1 MNLIYQY
8 CYIIWCTNFHYLLLM
23 YFHYLLHSVLDCLLP
38 WNIYKIN
45 VTNALHLWCF
55 RFLKDKNTFPS
66 IRYNMI
72 VLIIFNWSSLWYQII
87 LLISSW
93 WSETS
98 GSWWNFAAKLLTLP
112 LNHSTFLSF
121 FSLVAFQ
128 LEGEVEPPTRQPPR
142 NWSCGS
148 LFNKKMEGRVVV
160 SEGCV
165 LSLIGKKEGLK
176 NCATSFE

>member
-121 FSLVAFQ
+121 FLFSCCFSVRRRSRTTNQATTKELV
-128 LEGEVEPPTRQPPR
+128 L
-142 NWSCGS
+142 W
-148 LFNKKMEGRVVV
+148 
-160 SEGCV
+160 
-165 LSLIGKKEGLK
+165 
-176 NCATSFE
+176 